1 MTLIRALRALRAFQK
16 AVDWLR
22 LPPTNGLYV
31 GPLPRGLSALRG
43 TIPRLRLQGTM
54 ERQEK
59 YRSEASCLA
68 SVLQPLASSFDRR
81 LFHAF
86 VPLRRYW

>member
-22 LPPTNGLYV
+22 LPPIMGCTSGLCRAACRLY
-31 GPLPRGLSALRG
+31 AG

-59 YRSEASCLA
+59 YRSEASLL
-68 SVLQPLASSFDRR
+68 S
-81 LFHAF
+81 
-86 VPLRRYW
+86 